1 MKARNALFQAVQA
14 VCRTGVGSALYPSL
28 EKSESCATIEIRI
41 VYLSNAREGDLVCD
55 TRVIR
60 KGSRVPVL
68 ESEIFQS
75 DRLVAKALGTYSIH
89 SR

>member
-1 MKARNALFQAVQA
+1 LRVGQRIA
-14 VCRTGVGSALYPSL
+14 GVGSALYPSL

-68 ESEIFQS
+68 ESEIFES
-75 DRLVAKALGTYSIH
+75 DRLVAKALGV
-89 SR
+89 SRQLNSDTKGL